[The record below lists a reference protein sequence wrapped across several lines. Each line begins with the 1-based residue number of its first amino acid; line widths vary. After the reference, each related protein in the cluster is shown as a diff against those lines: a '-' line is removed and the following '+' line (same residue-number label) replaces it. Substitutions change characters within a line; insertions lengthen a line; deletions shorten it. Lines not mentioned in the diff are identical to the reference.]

1 MRSGDRLTECDLSP
15 RARRWIASRSMRGRA
30 VGLQTEDL
38 GGGFLSAAACTARR
52 PVRGPRW
59 DRTGGAG
66 RGSLGGMWTLLAAL
80 FGALGVMLG
89 AFGARALKAR
99 LEPAQLDV
107 WSTAVE
113 YHLIHAVAL
122 LAVALFGA
130 ATDRA
135 VSWPAAGF
143 TAGILLFSGSLYGL
157 ALGGPRWLGPSRP
170 WAVSASSRAG
180 SRCSTWPRFLVG
192 ERKGAP
198 SPKRARGCSTRSTR
212 SRCASRGSARR
223 RGARA
228 SRFAR
233 HAPPQLASRRV

>member
-1 MRSGDRLTECDLSP
+1 MVDRVGPALYDRLTECDRSP
-15 RARRWIASRSMRGRA
+15 ALAAWIASRSAEERA
-30 VGLQTEDL
+30 VGLQTRDL
-38 GGGFLSAAACTARR
+38 GGGFLSARPPAQRAARV
-52 PVRGPRW
+52 PGPRW

-89 AFGARALKAR
+89 AFGAHALKAR

-157 ALGGPRWLGPSRP
+157 ALGGPRWLGPVTP
-170 WAVSASSRAG
+170 LGGLCFIAGWLAVL
-180 SRCSTWPRFLVG
+180 TL
-192 ERKGAP
+192 
-198 SPKRARGCSTRSTR
+198 ARDSW
-212 SRCASRGSARR
+212 
-223 RGARA
+223 
-228 SRFAR
+228 
-233 HAPPQLASRRV
+233 